1 MLQSNAIRLDEWS
14 LMAQPAD
21 TMSKIERL
29 ERLLE
34 ISRTLSATHD
44 LPQLLQLIISEAC
57 QLTHSEVASILLFD
71 SKSGRLRFE
80 AAPGTHASE
89 LREVSVPL
97 DRSVA
102 GWIFTNARPM
112 VIQDAEQDSR
122 IFRPIDQKL
131 GFHTRSILG
140 VPLVVKNKP
149 IGVLEA
155 VNKSGGGHYTEDDL
169 EVLET
174 LAAQAASAIETARLL
189 INIQDTNQ
197 ELQRLDRMKS
207 DFIAI
212 ASHELRTPLG
222 LILGHSTFLKE
233 FIPPKHQEQM
243 EVIIRSAMRL
253 KSIIEDM
260 STISHNE
267 QGQSRLR
274 REPFSMSQLVEQTVE
289 DFREQAREKMLEI
302 GFDVPEG
309 NPLIVDG
316 DRDKLA
322 VALSNLVK
330 NAILFTDPGGQV
342 GVKAEGDQDM
352 VKVFV
357 VDTGIGIPP
366 ADIERIFDRF
376 YQVESHLTRK
386 HGGMGLGLSIAK
398 AMVEMHQGQI
408 WCESKEGTGSLFC
421 FMIPPSREKAHGAA
435 NVFRST

>member
-1 MLQSNAIRLDEWS
+1 
-14 LMAQPAD
+14 
-21 TMSKIERL
+21 MSKIERL